1 MGMLVC
7 IAIVSNFSFVAYRL
21 YVPFFDEVSQIPVNC
36 GKANTLVEEFFV
48 KVLGCWMIV
57 TVNNCVMDG
66 AFLPRHSTGW
76 LVRRGRVA
84 HANAS
89 VDSSRVKT
97 VCVHNLG
104 PCSDEVGREHG
115 LIVILCVNFCDGS

>member
-48 KVLGCWMIV
+48 KVLGCWDDR
-57 TVNNCVMDG
+57 DG
-66 AFLPRHSTGW
+66 QQLRHGWRVFATSFDGVVGPPWTGRSCQR
-76 LVRRGRVA
+76 L
-84 HANAS
+84 S
-89 VDSSRVKT
+89 
-97 VCVHNLG
+97 
-104 PCSDEVGREHG
+104 
-115 LIVILCVNFCDGS
+115 